1 MTSPFTLIS
10 ADQHVAA
17 NELAFAV
24 RDANP
29 VSRGHTLVV
38 PRREIAT
45 WFDATPDEHAALAA
59 LVGQVREQLD
69 VELAPDGYTLG
80 VNVGEAAGQTVMH
93 LHVHVIPRWTGDVA
107 EPRGGVRGV
116 VPERRDYP
124 ATPGRR

>member
-1 MTSPFTLIS
+1 MTSPFTLIPV
-10 ADQHVAA
+10 DQHVAA
-17 NELAFAV
+17 NDLAFAV

-59 LVGQVREQLD
+59 LVGDVREQLD
-69 VELAPDGYTLG
+69 AEVAPDGYTLG

-116 VPERRDYP
+116 LPRRRDYP
-124 ATPGRR
+124 VAP

>member
-1 MTSPFTLIS
+1 MTSPFTLIPV
-10 ADQHVAA
+10 DQHVAA
-17 NELAFAV
+17 NDLAFAV

-59 LVGQVREQLD
+59 LVSDVREQLD
-69 VELAPDGYTLG
+69 AEVAPDGYTLG

-116 VPERRDYP
+116 LPERRDYP
-124 ATPGRR
+124 VAP

>member
-1 MTSPFTLIS
+1 MTSPFTLIPV
-10 ADQHVAA
+10 DQHVAA
-17 NELAFAV
+17 NDLAFAV

-59 LVGQVREQLD
+59 LVGDVREQLD
-69 VELAPDGYTLG
+69 AEVAPDGYTLG

-116 VPERRDYP
+116 LPERRDYP
-124 ATPGRR
+124 VAP

>member
-1 MTSPFTLIS
+1 MTSPFTLIPV
-10 ADQHVAA
+10 DQYVAA
-17 NELAFAV
+17 NDLAFAV

-59 LVGQVREQLD
+59 LVGDVREQLD
-69 VELAPDGYTLG
+69 AEVAPDGYTLG

-116 VPERRDYP
+116 LPERRDYP
-124 ATPGRR
+124 VAP